1 MSAEAGGNLLDR
13 AIHLLLVSDVG
24 GKALNLGGDRG
35 GGRRQI
41 AIDDGDLL
49 DHLFFKQRVDDP
61 ESESARSSSHDCVF
75 H

>member
-1 MSAEAGGNLLDR
+1 M
-13 AIHLLLVSDVG
+13 
-24 GKALNLGGDRG
+24 NLGGDRG